1 MPERKTLNEDL
12 FYKGS
17 SANLPRLHT
26 CENKT
31 PFWDKSKFFASHSHD
46 FWLLPKLRGCR
57 FETSEEMKE
66 AMTKVI
72 ITLTQKDFHGAFQK
86 LLERYKC
93 IAAGGDYFEGD

>member
-31 PFWDKSKFFASHSHD
+31 PFWDKSKPFASQHED
-46 FWLLPKLRGCR
+46 VKPQ
-57 FETSEEMKE
+57 
-66 AMTKVI
+66 TKK
-72 ITLTQKDFHGAFQK
+72 QKTGKHYQH
-86 LLERYKC
+86 LQHMSLQYKISN
-93 IAAGGDYFEGD
+93 IARPMFCLHT